1 MTRENRK
8 VPEWARRERQG
19 DFGWI
24 SENMVAFRFVAALTA
39 YAESG
44 RGAVVVDT
52 TSQPIAGGGH
62 PYTYF
67 PQEEIE
73 ESGDEDTKR
82 LVRQYD
88 PSTDFVVMLLKPHDR
103 TSSYQLRMQERG
115 AQGDHSVA

>member
-1 MTRENRK
+1 MTGENRK
-8 VPEWARRERQG
+8 MPEWARRERQG
-19 DFGWI
+19 DLGWI
-24 SENMVAFRFVAALTA
+24 SENMVAFRFAALTA

-44 RGAVVVDT
+44 RGAVVIDT
-52 TSQPIAGGGH
+52 TSQPIPGAGH
-62 PYTYF
+62 PFAYF

-88 PSTDFVVMLLKPHDR
+88 PATDFVVMLLKPLNR

-115 AQGDHSVA
+115 VQGDHAIA